1 MKKILILVAMAVLT
15 SCGISRI
22 YTQPAPTIT
31 DFYMQSFSWGDITLI
46 SGGDSVGVFPH
57 AELDRKVHYN
67 SENYTPFT
75 TISQTNNSITFRD
88 NKGKAHYV
96 TNIGL
101 IIENCTYQTDTIISS
116 TNSILLA
123 NRYDAIAKSI
133 ESVEAEIKRINEEE
147 ITTLNKRGKYAQY
160 YKRGEYAQYYGAK
173 DKDTQND
180 INRWE
185 DKINEYNQQIKAYQ
199 KELDCIKRHLWKN
212 YSIKLK

>member
-1 MKKILILVAMAVLT
+1 M
-15 SCGISRI
+15 
-22 YTQPAPTIT
+22 
-31 DFYMQSFSWGDITLI
+31 
-46 SGGDSVGVFPH
+46 
-57 AELDRKVHYN
+57 
-67 SENYTPFT
+67 
-75 TISQTNNSITFRD
+75 
-88 NKGKAHYV
+88 
-96 TNIGL
+96 
-101 IIENCTYQTDTIISS
+101 
-116 TNSILLA
+116 A

-147 ITTLNKRGKYAQY
+147 ITTLN
-160 YKRGEYAQYYGAK
+160 KRGEYAQYYGAK

>member
-1 MKKILILVAMAVLT
+1 M
-15 SCGISRI
+15 
-22 YTQPAPTIT
+22 
-31 DFYMQSFSWGDITLI
+31 
-46 SGGDSVGVFPH
+46 
-57 AELDRKVHYN
+57 
-67 SENYTPFT
+67 T

-96 TNIGL
+96 ANIGL

-147 ITTLNKRGKYAQY
+147 ITTLNKRG
-160 YKRGEYAQYYGAK
+160 EYAQYYGAK